1 MAQMAQNITF
11 SLYEP
16 LQLVG
21 KQVFIEENEIQLVKI
36 LFKMLEI

>member
-1 MAQMAQNITF
+1 MAQNITF
-11 SLYEP
+11 GLYEP

-21 KQVFIEENEIQLVKI
+21 KQVFIEENENQLVKI